1 MNNLL
6 AGDFGANFFN
16 NPNHPLAQITGPSTL
31 VSLFLSNSIIIA
43 GVILLFTIV
52 FAGYGIVGAGGNPQ
66 KVAASTKLLTYG
78 IAGFLLIFA
87 AYFIVTIIQTV
98 TGTNL
103 IQ

>member
-66 KVAASTKLLTYG
+66 KVAASMKLLTYG

-87 AYFIVTIIQTV
+87 AYFIVLIIQTI
-98 TGTNL
+98 TGTN
-103 IQ
+103 IVQ

>member
-6 AGDFGANFFN
+6 TAEFGDKFFN
-16 NPNHPLAQITGPSTL
+16 QSGHFLTKITGPSTL

-43 GVILLFTIV
+43 GVILLFIII

-66 KVAASTKLLTYG
+66 KVAASMKLITYG
-78 IAGFLLIFA
+78 VAGFLLIFA
-87 AYFIVTIIQTV
+87 AYFIVTIIQTL